1 MESNREGPSFELPTQ
16 PENLP
21 EQGEARQ
28 EQVAERA
35 PARPEKSPQA
45 GKQPALPAIPD
56 DIPAADN
63 PIIAAPTDDKDDA
76 FDPHQAAQD
85 SDHIEQE
92 WVDKAKAV
100 ISQTRDDPYNQKN
113 EMSKIKAE
121 YIRKRFGKTIK
132 TDEAKA

>member
-1 MESNREGPSFELPTQ
+1 MESTREGPSFELPSQ

-21 EQGEARQ
+21 EQGEAHA
-28 EQVAERA
+28 EQTNERA
-35 PARPEKSPQA
+35 PARPEKSLQA
-45 GKQPALPAIPD
+45 SKQPALPAIPD

-85 SDHIEQE
+85 SDHIEQQ

-100 ISQTRDDPYNQKN
+100 INQTKDDPYIQKN